1 MAEHTPDEPPRRGAS
16 DGAIYL
22 VSTAGIPNF
31 GNELIAERWVSYL
44 AEVAPHREVWLD
56 VREPGTVSSLLKG
69 IHPNLHV
76 TNTAIRT
83 VHDSLH
89 VSQRTVKDLVQNL
102 GSPRFDIGLLEM
114 REASVLHLL
123 GGGFVNAMWREN
135 SLLVEVMRAAAE
147 VSGAPLIATGQ
158 GIMPPGPETFQG
170 FDHVSVRDGPSADH
184 LGIELGY
191 DDAYLVPACPPV
203 PAEPRET
210 EAYVCLQGD
219 LLNPGDLERFVE
231 FATAQLREWDIPP
244 ERVTYVE
251 ALPGEDYP
259 GHAMLRDSIGE
270 HRFIPFSAMWREGID
285 WGPHQ
290 VWITTR
296 FHHHLVASLH
306 GARGVALPGKAGYY
320 DIKHSSL
327 AALGTG
333 WKISA
338 GDLGDVRPL
347 NELGSPH
354 GLEAAVAG
362 KNAEADEIY
371 ASFREPSL
379 SPRTDSGFPG

>member
-1 MAEHTPDEPPRRGAS
+1 MTEHIHDEPSRGGAS

-31 GNELIAERWVSYL
+31 GDELIAERWVRYL

-89 VSQRTVKDLVQNL
+89 VSGRTVRDLVQNL

-170 FDHVSVRDGPSADH
+170 FDHVSVRDRPSAEH
-184 LGIELGY
+184 PGIDLGY
-191 DDAYLVPACPPV
+191 DDAFLLPNLPKADDADRPL
-203 PAEPRET
+203 
-210 EAYVCLQGD
+210 EAVVCLQSD
-219 LLNPGDLERFVE
+219 LVEDGALDRFVD
-231 FATAQLREWDIPP
+231 FARAQLNAWDIPP

-259 GHAMLRDSIGE
+259 GYAKLRDSFGE
-270 HRFIPFSAMWREGID
+270 ITFVPFAGMWRDGIE

-296 FHHHLVASLH
+296 FHHHLVAALH

-320 DIKHSSL
+320 DIKHRSL
-327 AALGTG
+327 VERGTG
-333 WKISA
+333 WRLST
-338 GDLGDVRPL
+338 GNLEELVSLD
-347 NELGSPH
+347 ELGRPH
-354 GLEAAVAG
+354 GLEKAVAA
-362 KNAEADEIY
+362 KRAEADTLY
-371 ASFREPSL
+371 LGS
-379 SPRTDSGFPG
+379 